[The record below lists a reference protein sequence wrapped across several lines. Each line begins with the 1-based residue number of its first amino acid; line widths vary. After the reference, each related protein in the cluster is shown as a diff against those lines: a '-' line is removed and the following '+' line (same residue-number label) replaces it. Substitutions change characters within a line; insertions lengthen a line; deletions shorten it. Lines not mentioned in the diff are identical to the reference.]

1 MEIHQVQQLLAA
13 GLPGAQIEV
22 TGDGRHFE
30 ATIVSAAVE
39 GKSLL
44 QRHRQVMA
52 TVRAEIAN
60 DSLHALSL
68 TTKTPAEI
76 ANNA

>member
-1 MEIHQVQQLLAA
+1 METKQVQQLLAA
-13 GLPGAQIEV
+13 GLPDAQIEV

-30 ATIVSAAVE
+30 AYIVSPTFE
-39 GKSLL
+39 GQSLI

-52 TVRAEIAN
+52 IVQTEIAN
-60 DSLHALSL
+60 DTLHALSL